1 MEELAE
7 GFEVVL
13 FVDVGVQK
21 TSGLFRV
28 VLTVA

>member
-1 MEELAE
+1 MEKLAE

-13 FVDVGVQK
+13 FVDVGMQK
-21 TSGLFRV
+21 TNGLFRV